1 MKSAQTSKI
10 GKKFQGEREA
20 LGLSEQDVSSRTLI
34 TIDFIRAIESGDY
47 SIFPARMYALRY
59 FEKYASFLQI
69 QQEFF
74 DIYDV
79 NNHQEDGESNPSHF
93 NSVTEAIKSGKYN
106 FIISLI
112 SVLFFAGIV
121 INGLHDFFS
130 SSHEDWSMEESHV
143 SKNIPENQ
151 LADISEIDRNFIAN
165 ALEEIKPLFQPV
177 INVSEVDSSSEF
189 QVTAGELKKL
199 SLSFTEDSWLEIY
212 QGATQLIYRLFN
224 KDERLDIS
232 ITPPFKI
239 IAGNANGVAGFY
251 GESKINFTKVANEL
265 NVSFIE
271 IEHE

>member
-10 GKKFQGEREA
+10 GKKFQGARQA
-20 LGLSEQDVSSRTLI
+20 LGLSEQDVSSRTFI
-34 TIDFIRAIESGDY
+34 NIDFIRAIESGDY

-74 DIYDV
+74 DIYDAKH
-79 NNHQEDGESNPSHF
+79 HQEDGESNLSHF
-93 NSVTEAIKSGKYN
+93 NSVTEAIKSGRYS
-106 FIISLI
+106 FITSLI
-112 SVLFFAGIV
+112 SILFFAGIT
-121 INGLHDFFS
+121 IYGLYNFLPS
-130 SSHEDWSMEESHV
+130 SRAGLPMEEPRLSTD
-143 SKNIPENQ
+143 ILENQ
-151 LADISEIDRNFIAN
+151 MADISEIDRNFIAH
-165 ALEEIKPLFQPV
+165 ALEEINPLLGLV
-177 INVSEVDSSSEF
+177 MNVSEADSASEF

-212 QGATQLIYRLFN
+212 QGTTQLIYRLFN

-239 IAGNANGVAGFY
+239 IAGNAHGVAGFY

>member
-34 TIDFIRAIESGDY
+34 NIDFIRAIESGDY
-47 SIFPARMYALRY
+47 SIFPARTYALRY

-74 DIYDV
+74 DIYHV
-79 NNHQEDGESNPSHF
+79 NNHQEDGESNPSYF

-121 INGLHDFFS
+121 INGLNDFFS

-239 IAGNANGVAGFY
+239 IAGNANGVTGFY

>member
-1 MKSAQTSKI
+1 MHN
-10 GKKFQGEREA
+10 
-20 LGLSEQDVSSRTLI
+20 
-34 TIDFIRAIESGDY
+34 IDFIRAIESGDY

-79 NNHQEDGESNPSHF
+79 NNHQEDSESHSSHF
-93 NSVTEAIKSGKYN
+93 NNVTEAIKSGKYN
-106 FIISLI
+106 FIITLI
-112 SVLFFAGIV
+112 SVLFFAAII
-121 INGLHDFFS
+121 INGLYDFLS
-130 SSHEDWSMEESHV
+130 SSHQNLSKEEPHV

-151 LADISEIDRNFIAN
+151 LAVISEIDKNFIAN
-165 ALEEIKPLFQPV
+165 ALEEINPLLQPV

-212 QGATQLIYRLFN
+212 QGATQIIYRLFN

-251 GESKINFTKVANEL
+251 GETKINFTKVANEL

-271 IEHE
+271 IENE